1 MAEVS
6 FEAWRG
12 GGGPYVIMGVP
23 TPSRTLPQDTRGRG
37 EGENR
42 GRKERN
48 KGGEERRGLKTLTR
62 RYPAT
67 QGRRIVI
74 AGLML
79 LTESRNLGLG
89 PGT

>member
-1 MAEVS
+1 M
-6 FEAWRG
+6 
-12 GGGPYVIMGVP
+12 IMGVP

-42 GRKERN
+42 RRKERN

-67 QGRRIVI
+67 QGRRILMCGALPPTLKSFMLSGYLAYWHIDI
-74 AGLML
+74 ATYWL
-79 LTESRNLGLG
+79 
-89 PGT
+89 